1 MCWVRVEA
9 NASAT
14 AHRAHGAACFSFFSF
29 FGLACGLGRGPCF
42 FGFCVLAPPF
52 LAIPGGLSGA
62 ALSQQRLG
70 FAHGWC
76 TWLWVGSDGC
86 GEGGGKMPLPVFLL
100 FWLCV
105 FCLSPGVLLFFAC
118 GGNRPCHHGGSAG
131 FWGFFSFC
139 FSLFCLLGLAGCCL
153 LGTAG
158 ATAPATVGAFF
169 CHGWHML
176 PMLISGD
183 GGGPGHLRLA
193 YYRVFLADPIGLA
206 FI

>member
-1 MCWVRVEA
+1 MGLSVFFFLLFRVGLWPRTW
-9 NASAT
+9 SLFLQVP
-14 AHRAHGAACFSFFSF
+14 RAC
-29 FGLACGLGRGPCF
+29 
-42 FGFCVLAPPF
+42 APFF

-118 GGNRPCHHGGSAG
+118 GGNRPCHHSGSAG
-131 FWGFFSFC
+131 FWGGFFLSV
-139 FSLFCLLGLAGCCL
+139 SLFFACLGWRVAVFWEQRGPPPLPPLVLSFVMGGTCC
-153 LGTAG
+153 
-158 ATAPATVGAFF
+158 P
-169 CHGWHML
+169 C
-176 PMLISGD
+176 
-183 GGGPGHLRLA
+183 
-193 YYRVFLADPIGLA
+193 
-206 FI
+206 